1 MLHICCTQEVV
12 DIMNEKSMWEHAGF
26 TTRVF
31 TNAPVSMK
39 YRSLFDLKER
49 EEDEEGNYKYKLIYQ
64 NKRKIAPTI
73 KEGLKNWLKKDGKQ
87 LIEN

>member
-1 MLHICCTQEVV
+1 MLYVCCTEEVQNMIN
-12 DIMNEKSMWEHAGF
+12 DKSMWEHVGF

-49 EEDEEGNYKYKLIYQ
+49 EEETEGNYKYKVIYQ
-64 NKRKIAPTI
+64 NKRKIEPTI
-73 KEGLKNWLKKDGKQ
+73 KDGLAKWLKKDGKQ
-87 LIEN
+87 LITK